1 MLPGMDP
8 RRARLPSMRMPS
20 KRMPAMRMLHACV
33 LSAVPLAALLMPASP
48 AAQTVT
54 MNRGGKD
61 LRITVGD
68 AAALPADFPTDVS
81 LPSVHTVVRVDRS
94 EGDTTVVLATP
105 GTVEDE
111 AARFRAGMLADGW
124 TAAALVPPPTGL
136 GQAWVKGERA
146 VLAWLTP
153 ADAGGVR
160 VQLRL
165 LAKH

>member
-1 MLPGMDP
+1 MLPVMDP
-8 RRARLPSMRMPS
+8 RRARPSSRRMPCMRM
-20 KRMPAMRMLHACV
+20 RMRMLHACM
-33 LSAVPLAALLMPASP
+33 LLAAFVLPAS
-48 AAQTVT
+48 ATAQTVT
-54 MNRGGKD
+54 MNRGGQD

-68 AAALPADFPTDVS
+68 AATLPADFPADVP
-81 LPSVHTVVRVDRS
+81 LPPVHTVVRVERS
-94 EGDTTVVLATP
+94 DGDTTVVVATP

-124 TAAALVPPPTGL
+124 TAAALVPPATGQ

-165 LAKH
+165 VAKH